1 MSNNIVITNIS
12 NGNEITKE
20 IKNQGHKILEK
31 NKFFNSLDTVM
42 QNEEFR
48 GFYNKYFKD
57 SSDIKT
63 AIMYMKLYE
72 TIEVEYRQ
80 RNGCEIKKELLAFM
94 IRELINNTNTR
105 KMILKSF
112 ENFNQHKHHNFLLD
126 IFENN
131 IKKIKDINIDKVN
144 ITPNL

>member
-1 MSNNIVITNIS
+1 MSNNIIITNIS
-12 NGNEITKE
+12 NNNEIANE
-20 IKNQGHKILEK
+20 GHKILEE
-31 NKFFNSLDTVM
+31 NKFFNGLDTVM

-48 GFYNKYFKD
+48 SFYNKYFKD

-72 TIEVEYRQ
+72 TIEVEYHQ
-80 RNGCEIKKELLAFM
+80 RNGCNIQKELLAFI
-94 IRELINNTNTR
+94 IRELVNNTTTR
-105 KMILKSF
+105 KMIIKSF

-131 IKKIKDINIDKVN
+131 IKKIKDVN
-144 ITPNL
+144 IEDVNKRIL